1 MPRHIACRAS
11 SADRVKISVI
21 TVSLNSAAT
30 IEETI
35 LSIHGQAHTE
45 REHIVIDGAS
55 LDGTQGVVEK
65 HRDKI
70 AVFISE
76 VDPGIF
82 EAMNKGLAL
91 ATGDVVGFLNA
102 DDVYANDQ
110 VLAHVAQAFR
120 DPDVE
125 AVYADLVYVDKRNPA
140 MVVRYWRSGDFRP
153 GSFAR
158 GWMPAHPTF
167 YVRRQV
173 YERLGGFNP
182 AYRLQSDFDLTMRFM
197 EIHRIRTRHVAEI
210 WVRMRTG
217 GASNRS
223 WRSVLR
229 GNVEAYRAARA
240 SGLEV
245 TPFFVL
251 RKILSRIPQF
261 FARPD

>member
-1 MPRHIACRAS
+1 MPRHIACPAS
-11 SADRVKISVI
+11 SADRVKISII
-21 TVSLNSAAT
+21 TVSLDSAAT

-45 REHIVIDGAS
+45 REHIVVDGVS
-55 LDGTQGVVEK
+55 RDGTQDVVEK
-65 HRDKI
+65 HREKI

-76 VDPGIF
+76 ADTGIF

-91 ATGDVVGFLNA
+91 ATGDVIGFLNA

-110 VLAHVAQAFR
+110 VLAHVAEAFR
-120 DPDVE
+120 DPLLE
-125 AVYADLVYVDKRNPA
+125 AVYADLVYVDKRDPA
-140 MVVRYWRSGDFRP
+140 VVVRYWRSGEFRP

-173 YERLGGFNP
+173 YERFGGFNP
-182 AYRLQSDFDLTMRFM
+182 AYRLQGDFDLTMRFM
-197 EIHRIRTRHVAEI
+197 EVHRIRTRHVAEI

-223 WRSVLR
+223 WRGVLR